1 MIYIAIRTDK
11 PEAEL
16 YILKDTDI
24 ISKTVWLAHRQ
35 LLETINIKIDELLK
49 REKLIITDVN
59 GLVFY
64 EGPGS
69 FTGLRIGASVA
80 NAIAAGLGVP
90 IVSSGHGDWL
100 QAGVLSLQDTQNLGY
115 IEPKYGSPAHV
126 TAPK

>member
-1 MIYIAIRTDK
+1 MLYIAIRTDK

-16 YILKDTDI
+16 YILKDTVVT
-24 ISKTVWLAHRQ
+24 SKTVWLAHRQ
-35 LLETINIKIDELLK
+35 LLETINLKINELLK
-49 REKLIITDVN
+49 REKLKIIDVN

-80 NAIAAGLGVP
+80 NAVAAGLGVP
-90 IVSSGHGDWL
+90 IVSSGQDDWL
-100 QAGVLSLQDTQNLGY
+100 QAGVLLLQNNKNLGY
-115 IEPKYGSPAHV
+115 IEPKYGSLAHI